1 MEPAVLAL
9 LIPVLALATKFVHAL
24 KRPRDSYASN
34 SRDVIAPGDS
44 ALADEVAILRH
55 ELADTRDRLDFMERL
70 LADPA
75 CPAPARGQLTA
86 TRA

>member
-1 MEPAVLAL
+1 METAVLAL
-9 LIPVLALATKFVHAL
+9 LIPVLALATGFVHAL
-24 KRPRDSYASN
+24 KRPRDSHGSKTGN
-34 SRDVIAPGDS
+34 VIAPGDS

-75 CPAPARGQLTA
+75 RPAPARGQLTA